1 MLRSASS
8 CRLPSYWTPRIFE
21 PFMLQTVLKKG
32 SSPIQLEKRAPKF
45 GSREIQLGLYLIEI
59 AIGIGIGIELK
70 STLQQAAENLRGK
83 DFIYLIR
90 SLTPQQATGNA
101 LAIAV
106 QHSRIPRTLPLRY
119 NPCRPVD

>member
-1 MLRSASS
+1 MKYPNKIAVRFYLTRRHCFFNKWISIKS
-8 CRLPSYWTPRIFE
+8 
-21 PFMLQTVLKKG
+21 G
-32 SSPIQLEKRAPKF
+32 SSPNQLEERAPKF

-70 STLQQAAENLRGK
+70 STLQQAAGNLRGK

-90 SLTPQQATGNA
+90 SLTPQQAAGNA

-106 QHSRIPRTLPLRY
+106 QYSRIPRNLPLRY
-119 NPCRPVD
+119 NPCRPID